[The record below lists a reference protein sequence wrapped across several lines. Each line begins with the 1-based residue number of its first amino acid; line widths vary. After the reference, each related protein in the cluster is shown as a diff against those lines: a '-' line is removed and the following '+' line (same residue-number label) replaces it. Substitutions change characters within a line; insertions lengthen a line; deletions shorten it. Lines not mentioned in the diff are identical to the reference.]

1 MNRFLKI
8 VFFNC
13 FFSYIFSLTV
23 TNIEPSS
30 VILGEFVNFTLIVQD
45 YDSSKN
51 NYFYIHEKYEYDLI
65 QLNCNHKLND
75 NLIKCSSFIIFSEI
89 EYFTNPI
96 KKLYVN
102 DNDTGLTVTIIKPTN
117 IKFLNFNFYENH
129 YSYIINKF
137 KFIVN
142 YNDLY
147 NSSISIKFGDISI
160 TDCRKNN
167 ETIDT
172 LYCYYVFN
180 ESYIGKTLPLTFNG
194 EITKYSIT
202 IKTPSEFSF
211 IQSIK
216 ICYSSPSI
224 QYVRFQ
230 VDSSYKLNE
239 HSIVLVPFNSK
250 NKNITLSSCT
260 YDEEGIN
267 IAKCSGLLNT
277 VDSYYVYLDNL
288 KIEDILIVYLERT
301 ILNNVKRIWPKFL
314 NFTPSEITF
323 YIEVDYVANLDRV
336 NLTLMEENN
345 TNIYFDL
352 YNCEQIEGTTNKI
365 KCLGNIIHSGYY
377 NVYLN
382 GVLQKNNE
390 LNVEVFNNSTLTRAE
405 YIYPIE
411 IKFNSSLKTETIY
424 IRFDSNKDLSSK
436 NITLKGV
443 NNTIVLNY
451 ENNDDEYNNN
461 EIEYNI
467 TFPSADIYY
476 VYIDNENQNLSIKV
490 TTESFISK
498 IISIYPTFAGY
509 NEDINYTL
517 TLDTNYGIYYTKI
530 ILTDGNNDD
539 ELYCKPDGSDKT
551 KAYCQFRIGI
561 GNFYFILNETK
572 FKNIIIKSIEIPKMK
587 YYYPTT
593 IFASSKKK
601 KLP

>member
-1 MNRFLKI
+1 
-8 VFFNC
+8 
-13 FFSYIFSLTV
+13 
-23 TNIEPSS
+23 
-30 VILGEFVNFTLIVQD
+30 
-45 YDSSKN
+45 
-51 NYFYIHEKYEYDLI
+51 
-65 QLNCNHKLND
+65 
-75 NLIKCSSFIIFSEI
+75 
-89 EYFTNPI
+89 
-96 KKLYVN
+96 
-102 DNDTGLTVTIIKPTN
+102 
-117 IKFLNFNFYENH
+117 
-129 YSYIINKF
+129 
-137 KFIVN
+137 
-142 YNDLY
+142 
-147 NSSISIKFGDISI
+147 
-160 TDCRKNN
+160 
-167 ETIDT
+167 
-172 LYCYYVFN
+172 
-180 ESYIGKTLPLTFNG
+180 
-194 EITKYSIT
+194 
-202 IKTPSEFSF
+202 
-211 IQSIK
+211 
-216 ICYSSPSI
+216 
-224 QYVRFQ
+224 
-230 VDSSYKLNE
+230 
-239 HSIVLVPFNSK
+239 
-250 NKNITLSSCT
+250 
-260 YDEEGIN
+260 
-267 IAKCSGLLNT
+267 
-277 VDSYYVYLDNL
+277 
-288 KIEDILIVYLERT
+288 
-301 ILNNVKRIWPKFL
+301 
-314 NFTPSEITF
+314 
-323 YIEVDYVANLDRV
+323 
-336 NLTLMEENN
+336 MEENN

-461 EIEYNI
+461 EIEYNV

-476 VYIDNENQNLSIKV
+476 IYIDNVNQNLSIKV

-530 ILTDGNNDD
+530 ILTDGNNND
-539 ELYCKPDGSDKT
+539 ELFCKPDGSDKT

-561 GNFYFILNETK
+561 GNFYFILNETE

-593 IFASSKKK
+593 IFASSNKKK
-601 KLP
+601 VALIFYDYIANYTELIKFVGDKDTIEPICESISDNFLLCSAKFKNEGKYFITIEGYFTEYFFNVLNIYDIIEDEYDEFEDEIEEENEEEEEDNKGNIYNLKKILFLLSFLLFI